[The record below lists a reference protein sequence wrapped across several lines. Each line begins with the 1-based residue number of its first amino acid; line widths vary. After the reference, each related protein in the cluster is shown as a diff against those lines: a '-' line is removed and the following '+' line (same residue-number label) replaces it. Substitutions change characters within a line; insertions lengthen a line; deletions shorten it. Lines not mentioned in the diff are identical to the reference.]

1 MLMCRG
7 SASCVMFLFFFF
19 KQKTA
24 YEMRISD
31 WSSDVCSSDLL
42 IRAQP
47 LISETLEREEVKFRQ
62 TLDKGLRLLDEATV
76 GMSEGATLP
85 GDVAFRLYD
94 TFGFPHDLTEDAL
107 RTQGITVDRAGFDA
121 AMAQQKAA
129 ARAAWKG
136 SGEKASDE
144 IW

>member
-1 MLMCRG
+1 
-7 SASCVMFLFFFF
+7 
-19 KQKTA
+19 
-24 YEMRISD
+24 MRISD
-31 WSSDVCSSDLL
+31 WSSDVCSSDLPEL

-47 LISETLEREEVKFRQ
+47 LISETMEREEVKFRQ
-62 TLDKGLRLLDEATV
+62 TLDKGLRLLDEATG
-76 GMSEGATLP
+76 GMGEGATLP
-85 GDVAFRLYD
+85 GDVAFKLYD
-94 TFGFPHDLTEDAL
+94 TFGFPYDLTEDAL

-144 IW
+144 IWFDLAEKIGRAHG